1 MSRMKRFLI
10 ACALLIAT
18 AGVASAQFDFMGA
31 EPEPPVWEKFKLNPS
46 ARIKLDFRNA
56 SMDAVIQ
63 LLSRASGVTII
74 KDPSLVST
82 ITLQSPRPISLHE
95 AFAMFN
101 TVLGLKNL
109 DMKKEG
115 NFLVIRQRQSRSP
128 FGNMSAEA
136 MQAMMGGGSR
146 GGRDS
151 GASQLKVY
159 TVKYANAS
167 QVARVINEVFA
178 MAGMDQGV
186 MPGAPGV
193 PGTPGGFNPAM
204 MQSPAG
210 ADPFRRNQGNRGGGF
225 GGFGGMGFG
234 MRRGVN
240 MNLVVRASA
249 DDFSNS
255 VIVNAPSREHE
266 QIKLLLEQIDKQTD
280 QPQQSRVFNLQ
291 YANAADLAVVVQ
303 NVLVSNAPRGRGGIG
318 TQNVPIDQRFQQAA
332 RFGSMQAAF
341 GTVAADQRTNSLVV
355 TATPDNLAIVEKVI
369 KELDREVEFENSAFV
384 ITLEN
389 ARADAVAQLL
399 NQSFGGRSNF
409 NSGFGGGFGSANRTQ
424 NQQRRN
430 NTNRGMNQNINSPGG
445 GGNRPGGLNR
455 SGRSADISAAEE
467 SGEAEESQEMQVAQ
481 FPPGGFGGGGAF
493 RQQPQNRS
501 VTGLDNQGR
510 VVNVRDL
517 TGGVTVIP
525 DVSTNSIIVVTSP
538 ENREIVERILSQL
551 DRIPEQVMIET
562 LIVEASLDASTKM
575 GVEWNFTKGSSTGSS
590 SFGVQADNRQPQG
603 LRYTLTGSQYNVFLQ
618 ALKSDSRF
626 EVLSTPRIF
635 TSNNATAQINISQ
648 SLPYVL
654 NQRVDVNGNL
664 LYNYAFLDVGI
675 ILTVTPRITSN
686 GYVTMDVTQ
695 TANDFV
701 RYTEFNAPVVNQR
714 EAQTTVSVRDGETV
728 VLGGII
734 KNSSTTTTNKVPV
747 LGDIPL
753 IGNLFRSTSKARN
766 KTELLVF
773 LTPRVVRSDAEAR
786 TIRER
791 TEKQLEPKTLEK
803 VLKTQGQTGAQESK
817 PPTKEP
823 EQEKPPVTDPDK
835 EKPPVTDPEK
845 ANP

>member
-1 MSRMKRFLI
+1 MRMMKRIFI
-10 ACALLIAT
+10 ACALFFAT
-18 AGVASAQFDFMGA
+18 AGVAFAQFDFMGGG
-31 EPEPPVWEKFKLNPS
+31 EPEPPAWEKFKLNPNV
-46 ARIKLDFRNA
+46 RIKLDFRNA

-63 LLSRASGVTII
+63 MLSQASGVTII
-74 KDPSLVST
+74 KDPALVST
-82 ITLQSPRPISLHE
+82 LTLQSPRPMTLKE

-101 TVLGLKNL
+101 TVLGLKSL

-136 MQAMMGGGSR
+136 IQAMMGGGSR
-146 GGRDS
+146 GGRDGS
-151 GASQLKVY
+151 SSQLKVY

-167 QVARVINEVFA
+167 QVARVINDVFA
-178 MAGMDQGV
+178 MAGMDQG
-186 MPGAPGV
+186 MGMV
-193 PGTPGGFNPAM
+193 PGMPTPGGFNPAM
-204 MQSPAG
+204 MQNPGGG
-210 ADPFRRNQGNRGGGF
+210 ADPFRRNQGGRGGF

-234 MRRGVN
+234 MRRGGGMN
-240 MNLVVRASA
+240 MVVRASA

-255 VIVNAPSREHE
+255 VIVNAPSREHD

-291 YANAADLAVVVQ
+291 YASATELAVVVQ
-303 NVLVSNAPRGRGGIG
+303 NLLVSNAPRGRGGIG

-332 RFGSMQAAF
+332 RFGSLQAAF
-341 GTVAADQRTNSLVV
+341 GTVAADQRTNSLIV
-355 TATPDNLAIVEKVI
+355 TATPDNLQIVEKVI
-369 KELDREVEFENSAFV
+369 KELDKEVEFENSAFV

-389 ARADAVAQLL
+389 ARADTVAQLL
-399 NQSFGGRSNF
+399 NQSFGGRGNF
-409 NSGFGGGFGSANRTQ
+409 NSGFGGFGNAGRNQ

-430 NTNRGMNQNINSPGG
+430 NNPGMNQNRNNPGGGGGG
-445 GGNRPGGLNR
+445 GGNRPGGFNR
-455 SGRSADISAAEE
+455 SGRAADISGAEE
-467 SGEAEESQEMQVAQ
+467 GSGENGEEEDAQGMQVAQ
-481 FPPGGFGGGGAF
+481 FPPGGFGGGGGF
-493 RQQPQNRS
+493 RPPQQNRG
-501 VTGLDNQGR
+501 VTGFDNQGR

-562 LIVEASLDASTKM
+562 LIVEASLDASSKM

-590 SFGVQADNRQPQG
+590 SFGSQADNRQPQG
-603 LRYTLTGSQYNVFLQ
+603 LRYTLSGAQYSVFLQ
-618 ALKSDSRF
+618 ALKSDNRF

-773 LTPRVVRSDAEAR
+773 LTPRVVRSDVEAR
-786 TIRER
+786 AIRER
-791 TEKQLEPKTLEK
+791 TEKQLESKTLEK
-803 VLKTQGQTGAQESK
+803 VLKTQDHPKPENSQT
-817 PPTKEP
+817 PVKEP
-823 EQEKPPVTDPDK
+823 EK

-845 ANP
+845 AKP